1 MLTKKYFSISEACD
15 MCALAPH
22 KLRYIDKIDKKMS
35 IVKIRGRRYYNLE
48 NINYLIQT
56 YSDIKEPIIKKSSIR
71 IENTEIIDRKPANF
85 NKNPQINYQFLEKI
99 DQLIKNFYTLAES
112 LARVDL

>member
-35 IVKIRGRRYYNLE
+35 IVKIRGRRYYTLE
-48 NINYLIQT
+48 NINYLIQA
-56 YSDIKEPIIKKSSIR
+56 YSDIKEPIIKQPSIK
-71 IENTEIIDRKPANF
+71 IENTEIIDQKADNL
-85 NKNPQINYQFLEKI
+85 NNTPQINYQFLERI
-99 DQLIKNFYTLAES
+99 DQLIKNFHTLAERLS
-112 LARVDL
+112 

>member
-35 IVKIRGRRYYNLE
+35 IVKIRGRRYYTLE

-56 YSDIKEPIIKKSSIR
+56 YSDIKEPINKQPSIK
-71 IENTEIIDRKPANF
+71 IENTEIIDQKADNL
-85 NKNPQINYQFLEKI
+85 NNTPQINYQFLERI
-99 DQLIKNFYTLAES
+99 DQLIKNFHTLAERLS
-112 LARVDL
+112 

>member
-35 IVKIRGRRYYNLE
+35 IVKIRGRRYYTVE
-48 NINYLIQT
+48 NINYLIHT
-56 YSDIKEPIIKKSSIR
+56 YSDIKEPINKQPSIK
-71 IENTEIIDRKPANF
+71 IENAEILDQKAENL
-85 NKNPQINYQFLEKI
+85 NNTSQINYQFLERI
-99 DQLIKNFYTLAES
+99 DQLIKNFHTLAGRLS
-112 LARVDL
+112 

>member
-1 MLTKKYFSISEACD
+1 MLTKKYFSISEACN

-35 IVKIRGRRYYNLE
+35 IVKIRGRRYYTLE

-56 YSDIKEPIIKKSSIR
+56 YSDIKEPINKQPSIK
-71 IENTEIIDRKPANF
+71 IENAEIIDQKADNL
-85 NKNPQINYQFLEKI
+85 NNTSQINYQFLERI
-99 DQLIKNFYTLAES
+99 DQLIKNFYTLAERLS
-112 LARVDL
+112 

>member
-15 MCALAPH
+15 MCSLAPH

-35 IVKIRGRRYYNLE
+35 IVKIRGRRYYTLE

-56 YSDIKEPIIKKSSIR
+56 YSDIKEPIIKQPSIK
-71 IENTEIIDRKPANF
+71 IENKEIIDRKLANP
-85 NKNPQINYQFLEKI
+85 NNNQINYQFLERI
-99 DQLIKNFYTLAES
+99 DQLIKNFHTLAERLS
-112 LARVDL
+112 

>member
-35 IVKIRGRRYYNLE
+35 IVKIRGRRYYTLE

-56 YSDIKEPIIKKSSIR
+56 YSDIKEPINKQPSIK
-71 IENTEIIDRKPANF
+71 IENAEILDQKADNL
-85 NKNPQINYQFLEKI
+85 NNTPQINYQFLERI
-99 DQLIKNFYTLAES
+99 DQLIKNFHTLAGRLS
-112 LARVDL
+112 

>member
-35 IVKIRGRRYYNLE
+35 IVKIRGRRYYTME
-48 NINYLIQT
+48 NINYLIKK
-56 YSDIKEPIIKKSSIR
+56 YSDIEEPINKQPSIKIK
-71 IENTEIIDRKPANF
+71 NAEITNRQPITTDN
-85 NKNPQINYQFLEKI
+85 NSQINYQFLERI
-99 DQLIKNFYTLAES
+99 DQLIKNFHTLAER
-112 LARVDL
+112 LN

>member
-1 MLTKKYFSISEACD
+1 

-35 IVKIRGRRYYNLE
+35 IVKIRGRRYYTSE

-56 YSDIKEPIIKKSSIR
+56 YSDIKDSTIKQSSIK
-71 IENTEIIDRKPANF
+71 IENTEIIDRKLTNLNNSP
-85 NKNPQINYQFLEKI
+85 KINYQFLERI
-99 DQLIKNFYTLAES
+99 DQLIKKFHTLAES
-112 LARVDL
+112 LARVVL